1 MSLVRGLLTLALL
14 VLFVRL
20 TFWAWNAKRK
30 PMFDSLA
37 RLPLDEDADGA
48 EHAAAPGSTP

>member
-1 MSLVRGLLTLALL
+1 MSLVRGFLTLLLL

-37 RLPLDEDADGA
+37 RLPLDEDVDGL
-48 EHAAAPGSTP
+48 EHAATPGGTP

>member
-1 MSLVRGLLTLALL
+1 MSLVRGLITLTLL

-20 TFWAWNAKRK
+20 TIWAWSARRK

-37 RLPLDEDADGA
+37 RLPLDEDGDDD
-48 EHAAAPGSTP
+48 ESAPRSKP